1 MLNLLK
7 THLKEKYKSHYI
19 LCNKFEDINELKN
32 RIKTLEDEMCEGIK
46 IRARIDE
53 RLNGEKIS
61 NYLLGKEKNV
71 RSNISKL
78 INEDGICVTD
88 SKAIEYCLVK
98 YYKYLY
104 KKQECDSDMQDKF
117 LDLLT
122 GTVGINENEMLMAE
136 VTETELYKVIMSMK
150 NGKTPGLDGLP
161 IEFYKSMWHII
172 RKELLQVVR
181 CIFSNIMMGKDMNI
195 GVIKLVPK
203 SNTSS
208 NIENLRPITML
219 NVDYKIV
226 TKLIANRLK
235 QLLPLFISPEQFCG
249 VPGRSITNCNTIV
262 RDVIYYANNEE
273 MSVALINL
281 DWSKAF
287 DRVSL
292 DFLFKVLEKL
302 GFSNDFIDI
311 IKMLYMDARSLLCI
325 NGKLS
330 ESFPIMRSVRQG
342 CPLSMI
348 LFIIAQEPLYR
359 MMKYCIRNFS
369 LTLPNNL
376 KVCVLGYADDSSVVV
391 TADQG
396 IRDSFNV
403 IKIYEMATGARLN
416 YEKTCIFGM
425 GKWRNRMTWPVK
437 NVKVQLNNCKILG
450 RVKENLRI
458 QTFALSLWD
467 GK

>member
-46 IRARIDE
+46 IRARVDE

-61 NYLLGKEKNV
+61 NYLLGEEKNV

-172 RKELLQVVR
+172 RKERLHVFR

-203 SNTSS
+203 SNTSCS
-208 NIENLRPITML
+208 IENLT
-219 NVDYKIV
+219 
-226 TKLIANRLK
+226 
-235 QLLPLFISPEQFCG
+235 
-249 VPGRSITNCNTIV
+249 
-262 RDVIYYANNEE
+262 
-273 MSVALINL
+273 
-281 DWSKAF
+281 
-287 DRVSL
+287 
-292 DFLFKVLEKL
+292 
-302 GFSNDFIDI
+302 
-311 IKMLYMDARSLLCI
+311 
-325 NGKLS
+325 
-330 ESFPIMRSVRQG
+330 
-342 CPLSMI
+342 
-348 LFIIAQEPLYR
+348 
-359 MMKYCIRNFS
+359 
-369 LTLPNNL
+369 
-376 KVCVLGYADDSSVVV
+376 
-391 TADQG
+391 
-396 IRDSFNV
+396 
-403 IKIYEMATGARLN
+403 
-416 YEKTCIFGM
+416 
-425 GKWRNRMTWPVK
+425 
-437 NVKVQLNNCKILG
+437 
-450 RVKENLRI
+450 
-458 QTFALSLWD
+458 
-467 GK
+467 